1 LCPGDITREHYYLV
15 KTNSMEYKKVL
26 GALTIAAALS
36 TSGVAFAQT
45 SSTTVT
51 GTTGSAA
58 TTPTAPNTG
67 AGGDTAQNLALLGGS
82 ALVVAAG
89 SAYMARRKVIA

>member
-1 LCPGDITREHYYLV
+1 
-15 KTNSMEYKKVL
+15 MEYKKVL

-45 SSTTVT
+45 SSTTVTGTTGTSGNTTTTSTT